1 MTTNKSVVCVIVLA
15 SYTDVLLMTMPLKK
29 KKKTLTIGHSSSF
42 CRLANSGHRI
52 LPLPIKLVKIPET
65 SPTYQIRRFQA
76 RNLEPTICS

>member
-15 SYTDVLLMTMPLKK
+15 SYTDVLLMTMPLK

-52 LPLPIKLVKIPET
+52 LPLPIKLVKIPKT